1 VNQATGQT
9 QWDMPQHSAPP
20 QTQYSSPPPPTG
32 GAYGGYQPPHAQGQ
46 YGQPNAPYGQAP
58 PQGQYGSGPSQVDQS
73 RGQANSFYDSYG
85 GAMPSVPPQGQHDT
99 RANQYYGDVEKKDK
113 KKDEKKSSGYGGA
126 IGGAAAGLAVGGI
139 GGALIANALDDSDDE
154 KPHAAAA
161 APSYAPAP
169 TNYAP
174 VPDPSYGGY
183 GAPSQDSYGYNAPAP
198 VAQPSGYGGSAY
210 EPGLYDDAP
219 LPDET
224 RSGSSVSSSDRESL
238 EEKREELREA
248 QEEYE
253 EEYAETYD
261 D

>member
-1 VNQATGQT
+1 MLTSLGFA
-9 QWDMPQHSAPP
+9 
-20 QTQYSSPPPPTG
+20 
-32 GAYGGYQPPHAQGQ
+32 
-46 YGQPNAPYGQAP
+46 
-58 PQGQYGSGPSQVDQS
+58 
-73 RGQANSFYDSYG
+73 
-85 GAMPSVPPQGQHDT
+85 
-99 RANQYYGDVEKKDK
+99 
-113 KKDEKKSSGYGGA
+113 
-126 IGGAAAGLAVGGI
+126 
-139 GGALIANALDDSDDE
+139 DDSDDE
-154 KPHAAAA
+154 KKPAAPAA

-169 TNYAP
+169 TNYASA
-174 VPDPSYGGY
+174 PDPSYGAY
-183 GAPSQDSYGYNAPAP
+183 GASSQEPYGYSAPAP

-238 EEKREELREA
+238 EEKREELREM